1 MKLDHVAVKPWCK
14 MLPSFVVVPTRDLAL
29 KVKEVFDAIAFPLD
43 DEQVDGKPDL
53 FCEDISSRKQLV
65 LGIAAAHCDAKSVYL
80 DRVYLGKPLHS
91 LAWSSPLSNSL
102 RKSRL
107 LIWLI
112 DQLINHSIG
121 CCRKGL
127 LNYKTILRVCS

>member
-1 MKLDHVAVKPWCK
+1 MAVA
-14 MLPSFVVVPTRDLAL
+14 
-29 KVKEVFDAIAFPLD
+29 
-43 DEQVDGKPDL
+43 G
-53 FCEDISSRKQLV
+53 
-65 LGIAAAHCDAKSVYL
+65 
-80 DRVYLGKPLHS
+80 DRGRGPLHS

-127 LNYKTILRVCS
+127 LNYKTILRFSSLTLASLGDANASWFRCSSEDP